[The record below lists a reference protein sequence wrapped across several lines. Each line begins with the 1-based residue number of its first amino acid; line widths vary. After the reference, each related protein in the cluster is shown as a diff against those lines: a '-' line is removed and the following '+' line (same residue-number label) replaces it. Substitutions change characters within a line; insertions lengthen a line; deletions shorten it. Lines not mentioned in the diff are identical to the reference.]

1 MTVDDD
7 TIHRAVTRGH
17 PDDASYRAIDIPTLV
32 GHRPPRMRWMATG
45 LTTASVGILAIVLA
59 IAARSVL
66 LGPRSDVAALPP
78 SVVATGHLNLVVT
91 SGSPQVFIPGGSY
104 EGFDV
109 DVARRLGERLGIEVR
124 LDTADTATLDAGG
137 WGDRWDVAV
146 DSGVAAKPQASTV
159 ASRPYYWRSAAVIV
173 PDGSDINGAGA
184 LAGRTLCVLDRS
196 LAGAWLAGDLD
207 LREGSALPA
216 PGGVNVLTMP
226 TDSGCL
232 DAVRNGDAQAFVA
245 DWAFAVGDPGDGL
258 SLAPVTPFTAAAV
271 MTIDPQRPE
280 SAALLAAVNAAIAQL
295 QQDGSLR
302 TMSLQRF
309 GSDLSSPPSR

>member
-1 MTVDDD
+1 MDDD
-7 TIHRAVTRGH
+7 TIRRAITRGH
-17 PDDASYRAIDIPTLV
+17 PDDAGYRAIDVPTLV
-32 GHRPPRMRWMATG
+32 GHQTPHVRWMATG
-45 LTTASVGILAIVLA
+45 LTTATVGILAIVLA

-78 SVVATGHLNLVVT
+78 SVVAAGHLNLVVT

-124 LDTADTATLDAGG
+124 IDTADTATLDAGG
-137 WGDRWDVAV
+137 WGDRWDVAL
-146 DSGVAAKPQASTV
+146 DSGLAANGQASALVST
-159 ASRPYYWRSAAVIV
+159 PYYWRSAAVIV
-173 PDGSDINGAGA
+173 PDGSDISGAGA

-216 PGGVNVLTMP
+216 PGGVRVLAMP

-232 DAVRNGDAQAFVA
+232 DAVRNGDADGFVA
-245 DWAFAVGDPGDGL
+245 DWAFAVGDPGEGL
-258 SLAPVTPFTAAAV
+258 SLAPITPFTAAAV
-271 MTIDPQRPE
+271 MSIDPQRPE
-280 SAALLAAVNAAIAQL
+280 SAALLAAVNAAIAKM
-295 QQDGSLR
+295 QQDATLR
-302 TMSLQRF
+302 TLSLQRF